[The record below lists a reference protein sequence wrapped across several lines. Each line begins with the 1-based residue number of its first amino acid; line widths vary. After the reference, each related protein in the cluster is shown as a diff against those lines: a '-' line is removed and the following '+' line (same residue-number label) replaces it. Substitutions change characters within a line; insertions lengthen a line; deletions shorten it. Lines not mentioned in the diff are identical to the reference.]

1 MNTRYIVQIA
11 KDKSPTQ
18 TMGKNNKIAVDSTDT
33 QMNKEYN
40 GELKPEAIK
49 DFLLSN
55 LKEDNFREKRQRLE
69 NAKYICLILD
79 VGIHKNDQ
87 LHVCEEK
94 GRKLTEIAHIEEIDN
109 ECSLK
114 QMNRLYVSDRIP
126 KKIRFENE
134 NEQIKETFIPNS
146 ENVFDVKRQ

>member
-79 VGIHKNDQ
+79 VGSHGDGQ
-87 LHVCEEK
+87 LHVCDED
-94 GRKLTEIAHIEEIDN
+94 GRELTEIAHIEEIYS
-109 ECSLK
+109 EYSLK

-126 KKIRFENE
+126 KKLRFENE
-134 NEQIKETFIPNS
+134 CKQIKETFIP
-146 ENVFDVKRQ
+146 DVKNIFTAK

>member
-1 MNTRYIVQIA
+1 MNTRYIVQIS

-69 NAKYICLILD
+69 NAKYICLILN
-79 VGIHKNDQ
+79 VGIHDNGQ
-87 LHVCEEK
+87 LHVCDEE
-94 GRKLTEIAHIEEIDN
+94 GRKLTEIAHIEEIYS

-114 QMNRLYVSDRIP
+114 MNRLYISDRIP
-126 KKIRFENE
+126 KEIRFENE
-134 NEQIKETFIPNS
+134 CKQIKETFIPKS
-146 ENVFDVKRQ
+146 ENVFKVK